1 MASEV
6 SFTGQ
11 SGSKWRYWTNRPLGT
26 PGGFGGVYAAEAADG
41 TPMAVKV
48 VKKERPWGML
58 DDRLLY
64 REVEIGRRVNDS
76 VSDMLL
82 PVIDAADKDDALLL
96 VMVRAGESL
105 SAALPMSESDA
116 IAAMI
121 DIATGLQQ
129 LHTIGIIHR
138 DLKPANVLRDHE
150 VWKLADF
157 GIARDQEIGTQDPT
171 FVGWGSFP
179 YMAPEL
185 WEARSPTVKTD
196 LYALGCVGFELLAGR
211 PPFIGDQTAIRA
223 AHLTQA
229 PPDVPSSNAT
239 LQNLIKRLLAKNPG
253 DRPQDARAVLDRLHR
268 AATPRT
274 PVQESIARGLGDHYA
289 ERSVAAAQAAAV
301 SAERSERIAQANADL
316 REILNDALEELQAIE
331 PDADLNERSRNRRRG
346 SGIRFSTDIT
356 LSAVEVSVDVE
367 IWDDAPILRPVEGD
381 TMLLA
386 GSVHIANRRHRRRL
400 NIANIVYEQ
409 VDDRYVWQIYTFRNN
424 AMVPPDQYPY
434 GPYGAT
440 HGLSPS
446 DFLEE
451 RHNML
456 RSSTHVWINTVTP
469 FTVNAVLDF
478 FQKAVELAGPGS
490 VEASG

>member
-150 VWKLADF
+150 VWKLADL
-157 GIARDQEIGTQDPT
+157 GSPVTRKSELRTQ
-171 FVGWGSFP
+171 
-179 YMAPEL
+179 
-185 WEARSPTVKTD
+185 
-196 LYALGCVGFELLAGR
+196 
-211 PPFIGDQTAIRA
+211 
-223 AHLTQA
+223 
-229 PPDVPSSNAT
+229 
-239 LQNLIKRLLAKNPG
+239 
-253 DRPQDARAVLDRLHR
+253 
-268 AATPRT
+268 
-274 PVQESIARGLGDHYA
+274 
-289 ERSVAAAQAAAV
+289 
-301 SAERSERIAQANADL
+301 
-316 REILNDALEELQAIE
+316 
-331 PDADLNERSRNRRRG
+331 
-346 SGIRFSTDIT
+346 
-356 LSAVEVSVDVE
+356 LS
-367 IWDDAPILRPVEGD
+367 
-381 TMLLA
+381 
-386 GSVHIANRRHRRRL
+386 
-400 NIANIVYEQ
+400 
-409 VDDRYVWQIYTFRNN
+409 
-424 AMVPPDQYPY
+424 
-434 GPYGAT
+434 
-440 HGLSPS
+440 
-446 DFLEE
+446 
-451 RHNML
+451 
-456 RSSTHVWINTVTP
+456 
-469 FTVNAVLDF
+469 
-478 FQKAVELAGPGS
+478 
-490 VEASG
+490 